1 MFNHSALHYYFLLF
15 FTCTCL
21 ARQQCQFKQECQ
33 LDTIHALKPDN
44 LIESQGGVTETW
56 NASHPELCCA
66 GVAFIKRTINPNGLH
81 LPSYVNYPELHFV
94 LQGEGVLGIVIPGC
108 DETFEE
114 PQRER
119 EHDRHQKV
127 RYLKQGD
134 IFAVPPG
141 IPYWT
146 YNYANVSLV
155 VITLLDTAN
164 FENQL
169 DRVPRRFYLAG
180 NPKEKHPCGRK
191 QEEGN
196 NINMFGGFDPRFLAE
211 ASNVKVGITKK
222 LQSHIGD
229 QIIKVEKGLSIIRPP
244 LEHEVREAEV
254 EEKPKTREHC
264 ECQKERKHKE
274 GEGEE
279 EVVQEKEIR
288 KRKHHIGEHE
298 GCGECE
304 NKEEEE
310 QSRSRERGEWH
321 EHKGQQHGKEKGRE
335 RYKEGG
341 EGRERSNVLE
351 EILCTLKLHENIADP
366 SHADIFNPRAGRVRT
381 INSLTLPVLK
391 LLRLSAQWVKLY
403 KSGIYVPHW
412 SMNANSVAYVTSGGG
427 WVQVVN
433 SQGKSVFS
441 GAVGRGRVVVVPQN
455 FAVAIQAGR
464 DGMEYIVFRTNDR
477 AMMGT
482 LVGPTSAIT
491 AIPGEVLANAFGLS
505 PEEVS
510 ELKNNRKEAVLSS
523 PASHHSP
530 NPLIVTM

>member
-1 MFNHSALHYYFLLF
+1 
-15 FTCTCL
+15 
-21 ARQQCQFKQECQ
+21 
-33 LDTIHALKPDN
+33 
-44 LIESQGGVTETW
+44 
-56 NASHPELCCA
+56 
-66 GVAFIKRTINPNGLH
+66 
-81 LPSYVNYPELHFV
+81 
-94 LQGEGVLGIVIPGC
+94 
-108 DETFEE
+108 
-114 PQRER
+114 
-119 EHDRHQKV
+119 
-127 RYLKQGD
+127 
-134 IFAVPPG
+134 
-141 IPYWT
+141 
-146 YNYANVSLV
+146 
-155 VITLLDTAN
+155 
-164 FENQL
+164 
-169 DRVPRRFYLAG
+169 
-180 NPKEKHPCGRK
+180 
-191 QEEGN
+191 
-196 NINMFGGFDPRFLAE
+196 MFGGFDPRFLAE

-381 INSLTLPVLK
+381 INSLTMSNSPFACSFYFSF
-391 LLRLSAQWVKLY
+391 LSCHDSL
-403 KSGIYVPHW
+403 SIYPPCIL
-412 SMNANSVAYVTSGGG
+412 
-427 WVQVVN
+427 
-433 SQGKSVFS
+433 SVFCTILYILILNKRRICVVAVVFPTLLQTRHS
-441 GAVGRGRVVVVPQN
+441 FPTGAQK
-455 FAVAIQAGR
+455 FFLS
-464 DGMEYIVFRTNDR
+464 VFQRFVIN
-477 AMMGT
+477 
-482 LVGPTSAIT
+482 
-491 AIPGEVLANAFGLS
+491 
-505 PEEVS
+505 
-510 ELKNNRKEAVLSS
+510 K
-523 PASHHSP
+523 
-530 NPLIVTM
+530 